1 MSGDIVLENE
11 SLRVAVRPQVGGT
24 ITAIEHKQIGLS
36 VLGKVPWEA
45 VDAPLEPSTVTDE
58 RTWLTRYTGGWP
70 LLFPNG
76 GDACTFEG
84 VFHGFHGEAS
94 ITPWE
99 FEAGQSVVHLS
110 RRFATV
116 PVQMRRQISVD
127 GDLVTIRETVE
138 VEGDDPVTVMWGHH
152 PTFGSDLLAED
163 FEIQSGGRTVTV
175 DQNYDP
181 PANPLQPSAAGPW
194 PMVQGKN
201 GLVDLSHPLNHA
213 TDGRMAA
220 QAYLRDFETA
230 WLSIR
235 RLDDAIAVALS
246 WDKAIF
252 PCAWLWFEIGGTADA
267 PWSGRTRL
275 IGLEPNSTELGYGL
289 AEARRRGA
297 RLLTLQ
303 PRRPTQAFIRLHV
316 FKPTGPVQGI
326 FADGRARP

>member
-1 MSGDIVLENE
+1 MSGDIFLE
-11 SLRVAVRPQVGGT
+11 SDLLRVAVRPQVGGT
-24 ITAIEHKQIGLS
+24 ITTIEHRQLGLS
-36 VLGKVPWEA
+36 VLGEVPWET

-58 RTWLTRYTGGWP
+58 PIWLTRYTGGWP

-76 GDACTFEG
+76 GNACTFEG

-94 ITPWE
+94 ITPWKVD
-99 FEAGQSVVHLS
+99 AGKSAVQLTRKFS
-110 RRFATV
+110 TV
-116 PVQMRRQISVD
+116 PVRMRREISVD
-127 GDLVTIRETVE
+127 RDLVTIRETAE

-175 DQNYDP
+175 DQDYDP
-181 PANPLQPSAAGPW
+181 PANPLRPGAAGPW
-194 PMVQGKN
+194 PMIQGKS
-201 GLVDLSHPLNHA
+201 GPVDLRRPLNHA
-213 TDGRMAA
+213 VGGRMAA
-220 QAYLRDFETA
+220 QAYLHDFETP

-246 WDKAIF
+246 WDSSIF
-252 PCAWLWFEIGGTADA
+252 PCAWLWFELGGTASA

-297 RLLTLQ
+297 RLLTLP
-303 PRRPTQAFIRLHV
+303 PRAPIHAMIRLHV
-316 FKPTGPVQGI
+316 FKPAGPVQGV
-326 FADGRARP
+326 FADGRARA